1 LPEPIWTLLQAISF
15 WQSISWSS
23 TWQSQKQCK
32 NEQSFSLNIFFNRYP
47 EIVGV
52 SNSSFR
58 KAMKHL
64 GDTHRELGVPTD
76 AYPMVGMSVIATLK
90 PFSEQFAENSKDT
103 ATPVTQKE
111 LDQAFVGAYGPTT
124 SFTFYPM
131 LQEEHTFEGS

>member
-1 LPEPIWTLLQAISF
+1 MD
-15 WQSISWSS
+15 
-23 TWQSQKQCK
+23 
-32 NEQSFSLNIFFNRYP
+32 SLAGHIILAVDLMVKYP

-111 LDQAFVGAYGPTT
+111 LDEAFVGAYGPTT
-124 SFTFYPM
+124 SFTVYPM
-131 LQEEHTFEGS
+131 LQEEHTFKGS

>member
-1 LPEPIWTLLQAISF
+1 VTRGLLDYFARADMD
-15 WQSISWSS
+15 
-23 TWQSQKQCK
+23 
-32 NEQSFSLNIFFNRYP
+32 SLAGHIILAVDLMVKYP